1 MFLVYQAFTYQLTS
15 HSLANI
21 QMTWACIS
29 CYMWYSDILKSKWD
43 IAYDDKITG
52 KLKLTNNTLKL
63 AFNRSFLV
71 LFSGFL
77 FFIHWYMPF
86 FFFSIQRI
94 TLILCS
100 CIYMCF
106 PFEKSSVIWTMI
118 TRYFIKSNLQILS
131 NSRGETLIKFIW
143 WYAMYPVKTEGG
155 DMSYPQTHKPSL
167 R

>member
-1 MFLVYQAFTYQLTS
+1 
-15 HSLANI
+15 
-21 QMTWACIS
+21 MTWVCIS
-29 CYMWYSDILKSKWD
+29 CYMWYSGILKSKWD
-43 IAYDDKITG
+43 IAYDDKIAG
-52 KLKLTNNTLKL
+52 ELKLTNHKLKL

-71 LFSGFL
+71 LFSSFL
-77 FFIHWYMPF
+77 FFIHWYMPS

-100 CIYMCF
+100 YIYICF
-106 PFEKSSVIWTMI
+106 PFENSSVIWTMI

-143 WYAMYPVKTEGG
+143 WYAMYAVKTEGE
-155 DMSYPQTHKPSL
+155 DMSYPQPHKPSL